1 MKKRG
6 IVSKIKEMLKLGE
19 EGKLDSF
26 FAKLEREFE
35 REITAIKQN
44 ISVSEFTYNR
54 DVTVLEEKIEDAK
67 DAIQDAW
74 LNVSPEEVATNA
86 LQDSFKTKY
95 LTTIKSA
102 ESNLEDLEFQLQKL
116 KKEYEKDT
124 EYYNNQIEKYQLR
137 IEKLNSF

>member
-54 DVTVLEEKIEDAK
+54 DVTILEEKIEDAK
-67 DAIQDAW
+67 DAIHDAW

-95 LTTIKSA
+95 LAAIKSA
-102 ESNLEDLEFQLQKL
+102 EYNLEDLESQLEKL
-116 KKEYEKDT
+116 KENYEKDIK
-124 EYYNNQIEKYQLR
+124 YYNNQIEKYQLR